1 MLVNDIYRIGKSKY
15 NIDFADMSKSEV
27 SKFCLQLFSKIDEL

>member
-1 MLVNDIYRIGKSKY
+1 MLFNDIYRIGKSKY

-27 SKFCLQLFSKIDEL
+27 SRFCLQLFSKIDEL